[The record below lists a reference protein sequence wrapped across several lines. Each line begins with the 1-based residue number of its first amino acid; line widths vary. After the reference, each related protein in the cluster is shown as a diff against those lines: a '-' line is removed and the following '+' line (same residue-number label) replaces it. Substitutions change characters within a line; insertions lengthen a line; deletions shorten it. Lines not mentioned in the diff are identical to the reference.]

1 MKRHHLEIREVNG
14 EEKLDVQ
21 YKFDRIIGNL
31 VIHTTED
38 PAKMM
43 KNFHDM
49 AQEGCLLA
57 LSVWGSPENNLLF
70 STMMDSLRSKANS
83 DPKARTP
90 FHLYGKLKELGE
102 QTGWETVL

>member
-49 AQEGCLLA
+49 AE
-57 LSVWGSPENNLLF
+57 
-70 STMMDSLRSKANS
+70 
-83 DPKARTP
+83 
-90 FHLYGKLKELGE
+90 
-102 QTGWETVL
+102 